1 MTLEQVEILEHIREE
16 LERLLAAETSPEDGV
31 DIDIDDGEVVEAPF
45 IRVVV
50 PPGFYM
56 PKAKTQSLTCRQRL
70 SLWFSRQ

>member
-16 LERLLAAETSPEDGV
+16 LERLLAADV